1 MYRAMH
7 WLSDNFHMLLVV
19 DWDGEYTVFQPDSGK
34 THFFNQMSMDML
46 SFLSQRPASTE
57 EICDYLSRQSE
68 QAPDKNFQDNLEK
81 ILYHFDALGLVK
93 KEI

>member
-1 MYRAMH
+1 MFINFLWYAR
-7 WLSDNFHMLLVV
+7 NFHTLQIVN
-19 DWDGEYTVFQPDSGK
+19 WDEEYTVFQPDSGK